1 MKLFKSTLS
10 LFTVVMIIATT
21 VFTSCKKDSDTDV
34 GGSQS
39 AIGEVGNEFTLSQIQ
54 GIDNVTASV
63 ISVKKDVSTI
73 SISGTLV
80 EEALKELAA
89 SIPNIDKFGS
99 YDPVT
104 GEFTGKIKM
113 KFTKEGIVDYLN
125 VAERPF
131 VLVKFDAKVGDT
143 YTCEKANGGT
153 FTRTVT
159 RLSTEDDFPY
169 EGMWIK
175 TITVEEP
182 GRNRAVKKIVYEINH
197 KFGLVHANV
206 FMQDGSVIPA
216 YLHSDNL
223 YE

>member
-1 MKLFKSTLS
+1 MKSNHLILTAMVILLTF
-10 LFTVVMIIATT
+10 ACA
-21 VFTSCKKDSDTDV
+21 CKKNTDSDIE
-34 GGSQS
+34 GSQS
-39 AIGEVGNEFTLSQIQ
+39 TIGEVGNAFNISQVQ
-54 GIDNVTASV
+54 GIDNATASV
-63 ISVKKDVSTI
+63 SRLDKGISTI

-80 EEALKELAA
+80 DAGLKELAA

-99 YDPVT
+99 YNAST
-104 GEFTGKIKM
+104 GEFSANVKL

-143 YTCEKANGGT
+143 YTCERANGGT

-159 RLSTEDDFPY
+159 MVSSENDFPY

-182 GRNRAVKKIVYEINH
+182 GRNRAVEKIVYELNH

-206 FMQDGSVIPA
+206 FMQDGSVVPA
-216 YLHSDNL
+216 YLHSDNIN
-223 YE
+223 